1 LCARTKLHLEKWG
14 ISRCPFEG
22 LRSVRRATAVVSW
35 SRRRAENE
43 RQIAFAYFF
52 FAAARFFAGF
62 LAADFF
68 GAFFAV
74 FRMAVLANVLLLGP
88 SSPNRLA
95 PIF

>member
-1 LCARTKLHLEKWG
+1 
-14 ISRCPFEG
+14 
-22 LRSVRRATAVVSW
+22 VSG
-35 SRRRAENE
+35 RDGEAESE

-68 GAFFAV
+68 AGAFFAV